1 MPFLIP
7 IALSAITTAAE
18 AAASESAVMFVA
30 GATSAHRIFHDWGG
44 VTMVYVYDP
53 VSESPWF

>member
-30 GATSAHRIFHDWGG
+30 GATSAHRIFHD
-44 VTMVYVYDP
+44 
-53 VSESPWF
+53 